1 MKKPP
6 IINRGYWVRVKRFLQ
21 TIEDFLEA
29 HTENAQII
37 SLGAGFDTTFW
48 VLKEKY
54 PQSSFKYI
62 EVDFPEVTA
71 KKIAIIQEHN
81 ALWTAGERTS
91 TEIRGEKYCLLAQD
105 LRSDLLGSLSSVT
118 DSRWPSLFLAEC
130 VLVYMDPEDSDNVIR
145 TISAQYP
152 NSALISYDP
161 IQPNDP
167 MGRTMIENLALRGIE
182 LKGLSKYPSIDSHLA
197 RLRQCYDRA
206 EGSNMLHIYNHSVD
220 VSEKARIERI
230 EWMDEFEEWNM
241 LLSHYCI
248 LLCCKGAVDLT
259 LTLN

>member
-1 MKKPP
+1 M
-6 IINRGYWVRVKRFLQ
+6 Q

-29 HTENAQII
+29 HSENAQII

-54 PQSSFKYI
+54 TQSSFKYI
-62 EVDFPEVTA
+62 ELDFPEITA

-81 ALWTAGERTS
+81 ALWTAGERTT

-105 LRSDLLGSLSSVT
+105 LRSDDLLSSLSAVT
-118 DSRWPSLFLAEC
+118 DNHRPSLFLAEC
-130 VLVYMDPEDSDNVIR
+130 VLVYMNPEDSDRVIH
-145 TISAQYP
+145 TISGQYP

-161 IQPNDP
+161 IQPSDP
-167 MGRTMIENLALRGIE
+167 MGRTMIENLALRGIQ

-206 EGSNMLHIYNHSVD
+206 EGNSMLYIYNHSVEIN
-220 VSEKARIERI
+220 EKSRIERI

-248 LLCCKGAVDLT
+248 LLSCKGDVDLT